1 VTLNVALGNN
11 VELSVFQV
19 NGSDVVDGDVV
30 DLDHYTTEVEVVFE
44 VAEIPALGSGKLDI
58 LHVKELAL
66 KLTANGKSK

>member
-1 VTLNVALGNN
+1 LAEVLKGFGITKSEWIARLGSKGIPALWRPD
-11 VELSVFQV
+11 ER
-19 NGSDVVDGDVV
+19 D
-30 DLDHYTTEVEVVFE
+30 VFE